1 MNTWTKIDSAGRLVL
16 PAPMR
21 KALGLNAGD
30 DVLLSLED
38 DEVRIVSRDRAIRR
52 AQELVAKYVPDDVSL
67 VDELIAE
74 RRREVAN
81 EEKGE

>member
-1 MNTWTKIDSAGRLVL
+1 MNTWAKIDSAGRLVL
-16 PAPMR
+16 PAPYR

-74 RRREVAN
+74 RRREVAD